1 MSDENEIPRMIRLEE
16 TTSTNNYLR
25 GLVGKEPLPEGSVVV
40 TDFQTAGRGQVGNTW
55 ESEGGKNLMFSII
68 LYPDILPANRQ

>member
-40 TDFQTAGRGQVGNTW
+40 TDFQTAGVARSVIPGSRRAERT
-55 ESEGGKNLMFSII
+55 
-68 LYPDILPANRQ
+68 

>member
-40 TDFQTAGRGQVGNTW
+40 TNFQTAGRGQVGNTW
-55 ESEGGKNLMFSII
+55 
-68 LYPDILPANRQ
+68 